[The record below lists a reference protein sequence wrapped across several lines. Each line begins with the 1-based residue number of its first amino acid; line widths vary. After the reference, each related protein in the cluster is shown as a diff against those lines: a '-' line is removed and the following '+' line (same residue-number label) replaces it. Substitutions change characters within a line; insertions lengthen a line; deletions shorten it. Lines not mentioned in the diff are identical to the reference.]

1 MTLCVDSSNISCPL
15 LELLFKHL
23 SCFCVN
29 LFYCY
34 LWLALMVHLFLLFVL
49 CGQMHSEHHEVVA
62 DLHQTSFLF
71 SIPIDGP
78 MSFSTSK
85 VTVQWSLR
93 FEFFTTP
100 EGTDPTRYAT
110 MLTILCAGTLSC
122 LSYLRYLFARRF
134 DQVLFFPDCS

>member
-1 MTLCVDSSNISCPL
+1 
-15 LELLFKHL
+15 
-23 SCFCVN
+23 
-29 LFYCY
+29 
-34 LWLALMVHLFLLFVL
+34 MVHPFLLFCVL
-49 CGQMHSEHHEVVA
+49 GGQLHSEHHEVVA

-85 VTVQWSLR
+85 VTLQWSLR

-110 MLTILCAGTLSC
+110 MLTILCAGRLSC
-122 LSYLRYLFARRF
+122 LSYLRYFFCTKVLIK
-134 DQVLFFPDCS
+134 LFFHDCS

>member
-1 MTLCVDSSNISCPL
+1 MKQTSFFMST
-15 LELLFKHL
+15 
-23 SCFCVN
+23 
-29 LFYCY
+29 
-34 LWLALMVHLFLLFVL
+34 FLLLTSLVGYSGSPFSSLSTFHVQL
-49 CGQMHSEHHEVVA
+49 HSEHHEVVA

-100 EGTDPTRYAT
+100 EGTDPARYASV
-110 MLTILCAGTLSC
+110 LTILCAGTVSC
-122 LSYLRYLFARRF
+122 FHIFAIILHEYF
-134 DQVLFFPDCS
+134 DRSS